1 MMRRSFAVVLVMV
14 AIGVLGACGGDDDD
28 VSLGDTDAAT
38 TTVLTPS
45 GFTGQG
51 SEDFCR
57 LARDYSAQ
65 IRTVGANVTNPAQ
78 LKSVLDEVEPAVAK
92 AVDEA
97 PDEIKPDI
105 QYLATAFKKIRDSLQ
120 SGTQIDIAT
129 LSDPQFQ
136 TSADRVTRYGRE
148 VCGIAP

>member
-1 MMRRSFAVVLVMV
+1 MRRTFTIVLVL
-14 AIGVLGACGGDDDD
+14 AALGVLGACGGDD
-28 VSLGDTDAAT
+28 SKDTSSAT
-38 TTVLTPS
+38 PSSTTPS
-45 GFTGQG
+45 GFTGEG
-51 SEDFCR
+51 SGDFCK

-78 LKSVLDEVEPAVAK
+78 LKNVLAEVEPAVAK
-92 AVDEA
+92 AVDKA

-105 QYLATAFKKIRDSLQ
+105 QYLANIFKQIRDSLD
-120 SGTQIDIAT
+120 SGQQIDVAT

-136 TSADRVTRYGRE
+136 TSADKVTRYGRE

>member
-1 MMRRSFAVVLVMV
+1 MRRSFAVVLVVMAV
-14 AIGVLGACGGDDDD
+14 GVLGACGDDD
-28 VSLGDTDAAT
+28 SSGDTDSPT

-51 SEDFCR
+51 SEDFCK

-65 IRTVGANVTNPAQ
+65 IRAVGANVTNPAQ
-78 LKSVLDEVEPAVAK
+78 LKSVLDEVEPAVRK
-92 AVDEA
+92 AVSEA
-97 PDEIKPDI
+97 PGEIKPDV
-105 QYLATAFKKIRDSLQ
+105 QYLADAFKKIRDSLE
-120 SGTQIDIAT
+120 SGTQLDVAT